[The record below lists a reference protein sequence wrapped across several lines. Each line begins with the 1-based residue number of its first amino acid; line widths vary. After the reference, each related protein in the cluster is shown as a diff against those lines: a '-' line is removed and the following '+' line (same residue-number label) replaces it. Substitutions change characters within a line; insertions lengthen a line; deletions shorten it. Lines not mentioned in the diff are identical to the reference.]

1 MSKDPDLRDIIKV
14 RRCGEK
20 VVEMHRWEEYQ
31 SVDFTSVAEW
41 EVRWQA
47 KLAAAEATSSASTSS
62 LPMTTPLPRRIP
74 QEIGDWALDEWRY
87 DGDLVLAHTLQLPFV
102 AKRIVGVVYAGHVP
116 GVRQL
121 WKQVPT
127 AESRQRYDAAL
138 LKQPADCPGPTARQ
152 TICLAAGSVAALAL
166 AGSHPAVRYNAAG
179 KVLRRTAGVAA
190 AAGSAATLTAA
201 GVVVLLT
208 RLTTRL
214 EKAAVRAEEEG
225 LVQPR
230 VKQLRGCVKDPKEG
244 ARSGLD
250 AVEVK
255 VVNGVGKYKTGR
267 FVDIQWR

>member
-1 MSKDPDLRDIIKV
+1 
-14 RRCGEK
+14 
-20 VVEMHRWEEYQ
+20 
-31 SVDFTSVAEW
+31 
-41 EVRWQA
+41 
-47 KLAAAEATSSASTSS
+47 
-62 LPMTTPLPRRIP
+62 
-74 QEIGDWALDEWRY
+74 
-87 DGDLVLAHTLQLPFV
+87 
-102 AKRIVGVVYAGHVP
+102 
-116 GVRQL
+116 
-121 WKQVPT
+121 
-127 AESRQRYDAAL
+127 
-138 LKQPADCPGPTARQ
+138 
-152 TICLAAGSVAALAL
+152 VAALAL
-166 AGSHPAVRYNAAG
+166 AGSHPAVRYNTAG
-179 KVLRRTAGVAA
+179 KMLRRTAGVAA